1 LIVKNGD
8 VALPGKKDF
17 QKLDLNIDQGK
28 IVQSGEDLP
37 GNNLTESKMGYI
49 LYG

>member
-8 VALPGKKDF
+8 VALPSRKDF
-17 QKLDLNIDQGK
+17 QKLELNIDQGK
-28 IVQSGEDLP
+28 IVQIGEDLP
-37 GNNLTESKMGYI
+37 GNNLMESKIGYI